1 LHPEGAR
8 LQFVYASV
16 DRWSGKRFGRGGHAG
31 GRGTRRRD
39 HYHNQPPTG
48 SAGSAHTIHGID
60 LAEPL
65 AAEKILDDSFLRS
78 KPVDYV
84 LYIPARGE
92 VGIALEESTKE
103 MVEPSL
109 AYSVRPYLK
118 LHSVLKPGRTVA
130 LSGFITM
137 PPLMKIYGAMTFTK
151 IAMERLAVEN
161 PSALQ
166 IIRIGMFHSNSVRGI
181 MILAQRRF
189 LRDPSFQPD
198 WRAEWKASGKRFPD
212 FFYSKNYSCEE
223 ETYRH
228 HSGGKPFRPHR
239 TRRHCGRL
247 QTGVRRRACSHHQ
260 CAWALDLDGKRNAGT
275 AREHPAAPRFHSP
288 GPDAQLNGNGQ
299 RVLAYRAIFWRM
311 PETGLRRS
319 LFRAKLLHAKTR
331 PGRSS
336 DSSPRRSSSSSE

>member
-1 LHPEGAR
+1 MRVLIVGAG
-8 LQFVYASV
+8 SV
-16 DRWSGKRFGRGGHAG
+16 SGAAAMQAAAELDAEIITTTSRQQ
-31 GRGTRRRD
+31 D
-39 HYHNQPPTG
+39 LP
-48 SAGSAHTIHGID
+48 GSAHTIHGID

-78 KPVDYV
+78 KRVDYV

-223 ETYRH
+223 ETYKH
-228 HSGGKPFRPHR
+228 HSGGKPFRPTEPADITAGFTLALGGEPAPIINVLGPWIWTENEMPALPENIR
-239 TRRHCGRL
+239 QRL
-247 QTGVRRRACSHHQ
+247 DFIPR
-260 CAWALDLDGKRNAGT
+260 DLT
-275 AREHPAAPRFHSP
+275 LS
-288 GPDAQLNGNGQ
+288 
-299 RVLAYRAIFWRM
+299 
-311 PETGLRRS
+311 
-319 LFRAKLLHAKTR
+319 
-331 PGRSS
+331 
-336 DSSPRRSSSSSE
+336 

>member
-1 LHPEGAR
+1 MRVLIVGAG
-8 LQFVYASV
+8 SV
-16 DRWSGKRFGRGGHAG
+16 SGAAAMQAAAELGAEIITTTSRQQ
-31 GRGTRRRD
+31 D
-39 HYHNQPPTG
+39 LP
-48 SAGSAHTIHGID
+48 GSAHTIHGID

-228 HSGGKPFRPHR
+228 HSGGKPFRP
-239 TRRHCGRL
+239 TEPADIAAGFKL
-247 QTGVRRRACSHHQ
+247 
-260 CAWALDLDGKRNAGT
+260 ALGG
-275 AREHPAAPRFHSP
+275 EPAPIINVL
-288 GPDAQLNGNGQ
+288 GPW
-299 RVLAYRAIFWRM
+299 IWTESEM
-311 PETGLRRS
+311 PELPENIRQR
-319 LFRAKLLHAKTR
+319 LDFI
-331 PGRSS
+331 
-336 DSSPRRSSSSSE
+336 PRDLTLS